1 MEVSCT
7 APHCTTLRCTC
18 VVLTTLRY
26 ARVTLTTLRC
36 ACVVLIARCA
46 CRLFEAGQRQQP
58 KRTEKLTAKVKFQ
71 DL

>member
-1 MEVSCT
+1 MEVSCIILHHT
-7 APHCTTLRCTC
+7 TPHY
-18 VVLTTLRY
+18 TTLRY
-26 ARVTLTTLRC
+26 ARVTLTTLRY